1 MLSAN
6 TFPNVECRMSGQGGA
21 LCVEYALSLE
31 VPPHPTKVESFHKNR
46 LCPGTSTP
54 PMCKF
59 LGAESGRIFYRELNL
74 RPSQWPGKPVAAR
87 WHLR

>member
-6 TFPNVECRMSGQGGA
+6 TFPNVECRGREGR
-21 LCVEYALSLE
+21 CVEYASSPE
-31 VPPHPTKVESFHKNR
+31 VPPHPTKIESFQKIR

-59 LGAESGRIFYRELNL
+59 LGAESDSIFYRELNL
-74 RPSQWPGKPVAAR
+74 RLSQWPGKPVAAR